1 MRQIANVLR
10 TRLPLLFTTL
20 ASNKEAFDLHALDTP
35 PAFILSQDQ
44 TLSLNTSILT
54 LKYLYNLT
62 IEDPILF
69 HGHSSVVEVQLPFE
83 MAFFSQVPLPV
94 LNVPK

>member
-44 TLSLNTSILT
+44 TLSLNTSIFNVEVSI
-54 LKYLYNLT
+54 YRT

-69 HGHSSVVEVQLPFE
+69 HGHSSVVEVQLAFE
-83 MAFFSQVPLPV
+83 RAL
-94 LNVPK
+94 LI